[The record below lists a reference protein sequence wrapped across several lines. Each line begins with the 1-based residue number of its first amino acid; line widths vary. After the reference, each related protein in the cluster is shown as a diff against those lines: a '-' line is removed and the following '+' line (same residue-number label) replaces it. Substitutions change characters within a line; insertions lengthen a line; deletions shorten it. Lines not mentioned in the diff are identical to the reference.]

1 MGLDMSLKKISRTV
15 YNSISRDNFWLEQH
29 YKSEEIVYWRKKY
42 DIEVWFRENTIIDE
56 ECSDEITKEKLES
69 LVDWLEKEKLKED
82 AVNIKDV
89 IRQTDFA
96 NEVVFY
102 KYSN

>member
-1 MGLDMSLKKISRTV
+1 MGLDMSLKKIPRTE
-15 YNSISRDNFWLEQH
+15 YESISREDFWYEEFD
-29 YKSEEIVYWRKKY
+29 KSEELIYWRKKY
-42 DIEVWFRENTIIDE
+42 SIDEWFRENTIIDE